1 MTIVRIDPPP
11 PPKKK
16 FWPAAINFAFDAAK
30 LLTAGPAQLL
40 ADKAIATAQAQPW
53 KDDKY
58 RPFIATEYDT
68 DTGKVTLDSSTIVTN
83 RDWQRLANNYGRQIT
98 ALQLVADT
106 GQIAPGLDRAYRP
119 AAEAIL
125 ANRSKP
131 LPETPPVAIIPP
143 GGYAGFSQMTPAS
156 KLALNGGLLRSVKR
170 YAGGKRKRKAK
181 ASGGKRKKRAS
192 GKRRGKKL
200 VKGSAAAKRFMANL
214 RRKRK

>member
-11 PPKKK
+11 RPRKN
-16 FWPAAINFAFDAAK
+16 FWTSAFGFAKDAVT
-30 LLTAGPAQLL
+30 LLTVGPAQLI
-40 ADKAIATAQAQPW
+40 ADKAISAARSIPY
-53 KDDKY
+53 KDPKY
-58 RPFIATEYDT
+58 RPFIATEFNT
-68 DTGKVTLDSSTIVTN
+68 ETGRVTLDSSTLVTDRN
-83 RDWQRLANNYGRQIT
+83 WQRLANNYGKQIT

-125 ANRSKP
+125 ANRSTP
-131 LPETPPVAIIPP
+131 QPETQPVAIIPP

-170 YAGGKRKRKAK
+170 YAGGKRKRKTK

-200 VKGSAAAKRFMANL
+200 VKGSAAAKRFMAAL